1 MRIDHDER
9 TMDIVVGKGT
19 PKKSIR
25 MAKVNSLAIIDLFTF
40 ARKKLEKL
48 NLHETRFA
56 AKQRKDRE
64 QKISAVEVLETITGI
79 PGCDESDLTK
89 EGFTNF
95 GF

>member
-1 MRIDHDER
+1 
-9 TMDIVVGKGT
+9 MDIVVKKGT

-25 MAKVNSLAIIDLFTF
+25 MAKVNSLLAFKDLFTF

-56 AKQRKDRE
+56 AKQRKDCK
-64 QKISAVEVLETITGI
+64 QKISVEVLETITGI

-89 EGFTNF
+89 EGFANF

>member
-1 MRIDHDER
+1 
-9 TMDIVVGKGT
+9 MDIVVGKGT

-25 MAKVNSLAIIDLFTF
+25 MAKVNSLAFKDLFTF
-40 ARKKLEKL
+40 TQKKLEKL

-56 AKQRKDRE
+56 AKQWKDRE
-64 QKISAVEVLETITGI
+64 QKISVEVLKTITGI

-89 EGFTNF
+89 EGFANF